1 MKTKT
6 YKRGDSDF
14 ESALDALAEK
24 YFHNGGDEEAETIVN
39 WNKREVKEEGTV
51 CLFASNSTIASA
63 IKRCRKGIEKVEVL
77 TLGVNMH
84 FKAKYVRPMHM
95 ILKVKK

>member
-1 MKTKT
+1 MKTRI
-6 YKRGDSDF
+6 YKRGDPGF
-14 ESALDALAEK
+14 ENALDVLEKK
-24 YFHNGGDEEAETIVN
+24 YFHNGGGEEAETIVN

-63 IKRCRKGIEKVEVL
+63 IKRCRSGIERIEVL
-77 TLGVNMH
+77 TSGVNMH
-84 FKAKYVRPMHM
+84 FNAKYVRPMHM